1 MKKITKSLIFIIL
14 LSIAISPSF
23 AQEEGNF
30 LYKNAQITLFPPV
43 GTNGPDA
50 KECVNKFSLN
60 LLWGV
65 SAGLQG
71 VELGGIANL
80 ERDFV
85 KGVQLAGFANITGG
99 NAIGGQLSGF
109 MNVSK
114 NLTGVSGAGFM
125 TISRDVL
132 GLQGSGFMNI
142 ATDVTGAQASGFMNI
157 ADGVRGAQ
165 VTEFMNIAEKVTGAQ
180 VSGFMNMSGDTKGAQ
195 VAGFMNT
202 ADDITGAQVSG
213 FINVADNVRGTQLGF
228 INIADNYEK
237 GIPIG
242 FINIVKRGYHVW
254 EFAGSEIWNLNFG
267 YRLGVDRLFTQ
278 FMVGANWDRNSKY
291 WGAGIGIGSRFGIT
305 HYLKGTVDLTTYQI
319 IERRHMYAKTPNL
332 LEQLRFTV
340 EGRVF
345 GGLKW
350 FVGPTFNIL
359 FVPFEYPEPA
369 FLEHI
374 TPWTVYENAS
384 GFSYIK
390 MWPGVS
396 GGIRF

>member
-1 MKKITKSLIFIIL
+1 MKNSTKSLIFL
-14 LSIAISPSF
+14 LLMSISITPSF
-23 AQEEGNF
+23 AQEEGDY

-43 GTNGPDA
+43 GTNGSDA
-50 KECVNKFSLN
+50 RECVNKFSLN

-65 SAGLQG
+65 SSGLQG
-71 VELGGIANL
+71 LELGGVANL

-99 NAIGGQLSGF
+99 NVTGGQLSGF

-114 NLTGVSGAGFM
+114 NLMGVSGAGFM
-125 TISRDVL
+125 AISSDVL

-142 ATDVTGAQASGFMNI
+142 ADDVTGAQASGFMNI
-157 ADGVRGAQ
+157 ADRVKGAQ
-165 VTEFMNIAEKVTGAQ
+165 LTDFMNIAKNVTGAQ

-202 ADDITGAQVSG
+202 ADEVTGAQVSG
-213 FINVADNVRGTQLGF
+213 FINVADNVRGTQIGF

-237 GIPIG
+237 GVPIG

-278 FMVGANWDRNSKY
+278 FMVGANWDKDSNF
-291 WGAGIGIGSRFGIT
+291 WGFGVGIGSRFGIT
-305 HYLKGTVDLTTYQI
+305 RYFKGNIDFTSYQI
-319 IERRHMYAKTPNL
+319 IERHHMYAKTPNL

-340 EGRVF
+340 EGRIF

-350 FVGPTFNIL
+350 FAGPTFNLL
-359 FVPFEYPEPA
+359 FVPYRYPEPT
-369 FLEHI
+369 FLENI
-374 TPWTVYENAS
+374 TPWTVYESVS
-384 GFSYIK
+384 GFSHVK